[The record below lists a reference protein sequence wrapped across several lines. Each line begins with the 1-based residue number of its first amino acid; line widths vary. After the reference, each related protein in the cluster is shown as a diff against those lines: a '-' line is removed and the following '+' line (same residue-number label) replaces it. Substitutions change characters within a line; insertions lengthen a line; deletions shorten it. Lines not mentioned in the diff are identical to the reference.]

1 MPRKNI
7 FLFSLY
13 LLLCVSLFVSTLAV
27 PALRENKLL
36 AYAPVRDLALG
47 ALLPPVEVSV
57 LYSTEKD
64 AWLKEAVA
72 RFQAEGHT
80 LDGRPIQVKLKT
92 MGSRE
97 IYLAVLNGTEKPDL
111 ISPAG
116 SLQISILQDQS
127 AAKFGQ
133 AIVNLADT
141 NSCRSVLHTP
151 LVLVAWRER
160 ATVLWGDNPN
170 SHMWK
175 RLHDA
180 LVDPKGWETYGHP
193 EWGYIKFGHTNPLK
207 SNSGFMAIM
216 LMTYNYF
223 DRTSG
228 LTSKDVLDAG
238 YQQWFSEI
246 ESTISDFGESTG
258 TYMRDMVAYG
268 PSKYDMVAVYESA
281 AIEQADNAVGRY
293 GELRVYYPPAT
304 VMSDHPFC
312 ILKSD
317 WVTPEKQRAAQIVM
331 DYLTSQP
338 IQQLALLKY
347 GFRPVDSSIA
357 LDQAGSPFNRYA
369 NIGLQAGNL
378 PPEVDVPAGDVLN
391 TLLDF
396 WARKVSK

>member
-1 MPRKNI
+1 MPRKNWV
-7 FLFSLY
+7 LFSLY
-13 LLLCVSLFVSTLAV
+13 ALLSAGLFVTSLAF
-27 PALRENKLL
+27 PALRENRWL

-64 AWLKEAVA
+64 AWLKDPEVTAKFEAT
-72 RFQAEGHT
+72 HT
-80 LDGRPIQVKLKT
+80 LDGRPIKITLKAL
-92 MGSRE
+92 GSRE
-97 IYLAVLNGTEKPDL
+97 IYLAVLNNTEKPDL

-127 AAKFGQ
+127 VAKFGQ
-133 AIVNLADT
+133 PVVSLADT
-141 NSCRSVLHTP
+141 AACRSVLRTP
-151 LVLVAWRER
+151 LVMVAWRER

-180 LVDPKGWETYGHP
+180 LVDPKGWESYGHP

-207 SNSGFMAIM
+207 SNSGFMAIL

-223 DRTSG
+223 DKSSG
-228 LTSKDVLDAG
+228 LTSKDVLDTG
-238 YQQWFSEI
+238 YQKWFDEI
-246 ESTISDFGESTG
+246 ETTVPNFGDSTG

-268 PSKYDMVAVYESA
+268 PSQYDMVAVYEAS

-304 VMSDHPFC
+304 SMSDHPFC
-312 ILKSD
+312 ILNAD
-317 WVTPEKQRAAQIVM
+317 WVTPEKQRAAQQYM

-338 IQQLALLKY
+338 VQQLALLKY
-347 GFRPVDSSIA
+347 GFRPVDTSVA
-357 LDQAGSPFNRYA
+357 LDQPGSPFNRYA
-369 NIGLQAGNL
+369 QIGLKTDL
-378 PPEVDVPAGDVLN
+378 PPEVAVPPGDVLN

-396 WARKVSK
+396 WARSVAK

>member
-1 MPRKNI
+1 MPRKNWV
-7 FLFSLY
+7 LFSFY
-13 LLLCVSLFVSTLAV
+13 LLLCASLFVSTLAF

-47 ALLPPVEVSV
+47 AVLPPVEVSI

-64 AWLKEAVA
+64 AWLKEVVA
-72 RFQAEGHT
+72 KFEAEHHT
-80 LDGRPIQVKLKT
+80 LDGRPIRLKLKAL
-92 MGSRE
+92 GSRE
-97 IYLAVLNGTEKPDL
+97 IYLGVLNGTEKPDL

-127 AAKFGQ
+127 VGKFGQ
-133 AIVNLADT
+133 PVVNLADT
-141 NSCRSVLHTP
+141 TTCRSVLRTP

-160 ATVLWGDNPN
+160 ADVLWGANPN
-170 SHMWK
+170 SHMWT

-223 DRTSG
+223 DKSSG

-238 YQQWFSEI
+238 YQQWFTEM

-312 ILKSD
+312 ILKAD
-317 WVTPEKQRAAQIVM
+317 WVTPEKQRAARVFM
-331 DYLTSQP
+331 DYLISEP
-338 IQQLALLKY
+338 MQQLALLKY
-347 GFRPVDSSIA
+347 GFRPVDSAIP
-357 LDQAGSPFNRYA
+357 LDQPGSPFNRYA
-369 NIGLQAGNL
+369 QIGLATAL
-378 PPEVDVPAGDVLN
+378 PPEVDVPPGDVLN

-396 WARKVSK
+396 WARNVAK